1 MTAERTLYRC
11 GRERAVVPMELVAHR
26 EQISVLGVQDEEQA
40 AEDDEGGTAHAA
52 DMTDQDRG

>member
-40 AEDDEGGTAHAA
+40 AEDDEGAPRTLP
-52 DMTDQDRG
+52 T